1 MNTLYNN
8 YVSESAIEEAASFE
22 KMSLN
27 IDRLLLAYESVCR
40 KEELDIR
47 EAEIR
52 CMEESGDIDLLES
65 SYMEASEENKEK
77 KEGILTKIW
86 DAIKEFFRKIKDFFT
101 GSKQRKNLEEA
112 AKNGKEADVDKESM
126 TIFQK
131 AKSCCKAFLTNLESL
146 PGKLKEGISEMD
158 AKQKVEATLGI
169 AAIAGTVIFAVKA
182 KDKDGNNLVKV
193 KATELLDFVKNYTDP
208 IFEKID
214 STIDKIKDKIKNM
227 TVVNVVA
234 EAIKKAAN
242 TIKDWVKSALGV
254 FGLGKKNDENEED
267 DPYRRDIYSDK
278 SERRGNAGAPASGIT
293 KEELK
298 KRDPKKY
305 EQYMNERKPLKQ
317 RLDNIAKMLP
327 GDQKKKNQKDALENL
342 YDLNRKYGL
351 NFNESVDF
359 DDYDLPDDF
368 IEESVCDS
376 EINEIAA
383 LLDTI

>member
-1 MNTLYNN
+1 
-8 YVSESAIEEAASFE
+8 
-22 KMSLN
+22 
-27 IDRLLLAYESVCR
+27 
-40 KEELDIR
+40 
-47 EAEIR
+47 
-52 CMEESGDIDLLES
+52 MEESGDIDLLES
-65 SYMEASEENKEK
+65 YYMEAAEENEEK

-126 TIFQK
+126 NLFQK

-169 AAIAGTVIFAVKA
+169 AAIAGTVIFSVKA

-193 KATELLDFVKNYTDP
+193 KATELLDFLKNYTDP

-227 TVVNVVA
+227 TIVNAVSD
-234 EAIKKAAN
+234 AIKKAAN

-254 FGLGKKNDENEED
+254 FGLGKNNDEEENAEGEGTPEKKDDGNPNKRSDDLEGPEKRDFKMKLESLKKKYKNKKTKAYRKELKDLLNEYGLVKEYVDEDIED
-267 DPYRRDIYSDK
+267 DVF
-278 SERRGNAGAPASGIT
+278 E
-293 KEELK
+293 
-298 KRDPKKY
+298 
-305 EQYMNERKPLKQ
+305 
-317 RLDNIAKMLP
+317 
-327 GDQKKKNQKDALENL
+327 
-342 YDLNRKYGL
+342 
-351 NFNESVDF
+351 ESVDF

>member
-65 SYMEASEENKEK
+65 YYMEASEENEEK

-86 DAIKEFFRKIKDFFT
+86 DAIKEFFRRIKDFFT
-101 GSKQRKNLEEA
+101 GSKQRKDLEEA
-112 AKNGKEADVDKESM
+112 ASKGEEADVDKESM
-126 TIFQK
+126 TLFQK

-193 KATELLDFVKNYTDP
+193 KATELLDFLKNYTDP

-227 TVVNVVA
+227 TIVNAVSD
-234 EAIKKAAN
+234 AIKKAAN

-254 FGLGKKNDENEED
+254 FGLGKNNDENED
-267 DPYRRDIYSDK
+267 DLY
-278 SERRGNAGAPASGIT
+278 GNAGAPKT
-293 KEELK
+293 KDELE
-298 KRDPKKY
+298 KRYPKKY
-305 EQYMNERKPLKQ
+305 EQYMKEREPLMQK
-317 RLDNIAKMLP
+317 LNDVEGMSP
-327 GDQKKKNQKDALENL
+327 GDQRNKNKKEALEKL
-342 YDLNRKYGL
+342 YALNRKYGL

>member
-65 SYMEASEENKEK
+65 YYMEASEENEEK

-112 AKNGKEADVDKESM
+112 ASKGEEADVDKESM
-126 TIFQK
+126 TLFQK

-193 KATELLDFVKNYTDP
+193 KATELLDFLKNYTDP

-214 STIDKIKDKIKNM
+214 STIDKIKDKIKNNA
-227 TVVNVVA
+227 VVKAVS
-234 EAIKKAAN
+234 EAIKNAAE
-242 TIKDWVKSALGV
+242 TIKGWMSSVLGV
-254 FGLGKKNDENEED
+254 FGLGKNNDENKGKLSNLKGKKKKEYEE
-267 DPYRRDIYSDK
+267 K
-278 SERRGNAGAPASGIT
+278 K
-293 KEELK
+293 KE
-298 KRDPKKY
+298 
-305 EQYMNERKPLKQ
+305 
-317 RLDNIAKMLP
+317 IFAKMNP
-327 GDQKKKNQKDALENL
+327 GEEREEALAKLDAEYNASVH
-342 YDLNRKYGL
+342 
-351 NFNESVDF
+351 ESVDV

-368 IEESVCDS
+368 IEESACDS

>member
-65 SYMEASEENKEK
+65 YYMEASEENKEK
-77 KEGILTKIW
+77 KEGILTRIW

-126 TIFQK
+126 TLFQK
-131 AKSCCKAFLTNLESL
+131 VKSCCKAFLTNLESL

-193 KATELLDFVKNYTDP
+193 KATELLDFLKNYTDP

-214 STIDKIKDKIKNM
+214 STIDKIKDKIKNNA
-227 TVVNVVA
+227 VVKVVSD
-234 EAIKKAAN
+234 AIKNAAE
-242 TIKDWVKSALGV
+242 TIKGWMSSVLGV
-254 FGLGKKNDENEED
+254 FGLGKKNDENEDENVENND
-267 DPYRRDIYSDK
+267 ETEGKPDA
-278 SERRGNAGAPASGIT
+278 ENNAST
-293 KEELK
+293 H
-298 KRDPKKY
+298 
-305 EQYMNERKPLKQ
+305 
-317 RLDNIAKMLP
+317 
-327 GDQKKKNQKDALENL
+327 
-342 YDLNRKYGL
+342 
-351 NFNESVDF
+351 ESVDF
-359 DDYDLPDDF
+359 DDYTLPDDF
-368 IEESVCDS
+368 IEESACDS

-383 LLDTI
+383 LLDTL

>member
-65 SYMEASEENKEK
+65 YYMEAAEENEEK

-169 AAIAGTVIFAVKA
+169 AAIAGTVIFSVKA

-193 KATELLDFVKNYTDP
+193 KATELLDFLKNYTDP

-227 TVVNVVA
+227 TIVNAVSD
-234 EAIKKAAN
+234 AIKKAAN

-254 FGLGKKNDENEED
+254 FGLGKNNDEEENAEGEGTPEKKDDGNPNKRSDDLEGPEKRDFKMKLESLKKKYKNKKTKAYRKELKDLLNEYGLVKEYVDEDIED
-267 DPYRRDIYSDK
+267 DVF
-278 SERRGNAGAPASGIT
+278 E
-293 KEELK
+293 
-298 KRDPKKY
+298 
-305 EQYMNERKPLKQ
+305 
-317 RLDNIAKMLP
+317 
-327 GDQKKKNQKDALENL
+327 
-342 YDLNRKYGL
+342 
-351 NFNESVDF
+351 ESVDF